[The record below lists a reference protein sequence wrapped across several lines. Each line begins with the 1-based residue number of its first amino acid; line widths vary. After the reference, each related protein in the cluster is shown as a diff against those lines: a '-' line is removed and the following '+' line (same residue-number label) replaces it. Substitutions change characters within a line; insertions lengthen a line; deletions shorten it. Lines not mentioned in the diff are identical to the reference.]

1 MSIRVFHCKSCGHHM
16 RLFGGRCG
24 YCRDRKLLHQR
35 VISYVLAVLIMA
47 AAGIYVWVVTQSD
60 NQIAAPEHQT
70 ETVTLFD
77 IVHETLKLN

>member
-1 MSIRVFHCKSCGHHM
+1 M
-16 RLFGGRCG
+16 
-24 YCRDRKLLHQR
+24 
-35 VISYVLAVLIMA
+35 AVLIMA